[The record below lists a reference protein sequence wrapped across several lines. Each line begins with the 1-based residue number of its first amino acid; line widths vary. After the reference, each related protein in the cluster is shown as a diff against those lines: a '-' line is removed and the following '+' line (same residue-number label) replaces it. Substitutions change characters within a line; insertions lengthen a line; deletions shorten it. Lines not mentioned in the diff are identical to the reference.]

1 VRRKYQKV
9 ITLAESSLLG
19 ISLSSKSMPDMGIS
33 ALIGFIEILDEL
45 ISTLL
50 GSRVR
55 ERKVKGEVGGL
66 RGLDNVRN
74 RSFVG
79 AV

>member
-1 VRRKYQKV
+1 MRRKYQKV